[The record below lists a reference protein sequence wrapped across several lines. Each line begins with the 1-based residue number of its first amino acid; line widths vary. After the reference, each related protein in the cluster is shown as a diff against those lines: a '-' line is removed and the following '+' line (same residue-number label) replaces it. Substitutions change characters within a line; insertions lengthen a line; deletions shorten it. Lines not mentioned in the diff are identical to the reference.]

1 MNLNVQVTFA
11 LVGLFLC
18 SKVSTFRTSN
28 WLAITARFGIAGYT
42 LLLWASVSF
51 FDRNSFLA
59 IVLNKFGVGYPL
71 PEKDYGD
78 VCQIYA
84 PNHPSGD
91 PFFNVTDR
99 VDIFVIAH
107 SLGWFAKALI
117 VRDLGVSWVCSVLF
131 ELIELAFAH
140 MLPNFRECWWD
151 SIILDV
157 FGCNLVGIYLAD
169 YILSQLGW
177 KKYNFLSS
185 SFGSKRINYKFLF
198 TASLLVALITL
209 IDMNFFFL
217 KFVLYIPTTHWLS
230 HVRTYMFA
238 LISVPASME
247 MYKWAAKPTGRKVK
261 KTNSSRW
268 TFFTQCP
275 SAVVGMAGLMSEI
288 VLFVTFRGN
297 MFRSASSTPL
307 ATHVL
312 ILSLVYVALHSFVK
326 I

>member
-1 MNLNVQVTFA
+1 MNLIVQLAFA

-18 SKVSTFRTSN
+18 WKISTFRTSS
-28 WLAITARFGIAGYT
+28 WLAIAARFGIAGYT
-42 LLLWASVSF
+42 LLLWTSILM
-51 FDRNSFLA
+51 FDRSSFLST
-59 IVLNKFGVGYPL
+59 VLNKFGVGYPL

-78 VCQIYA
+78 VCQIYS
-84 PNHPSGD
+84 PDHPSGD

-107 SLGWFAKALI
+107 SLGWFVKALI

-140 MLPNFRECWWD
+140 LLPNFRECWWD

-157 FGCNLVGIYLAD
+157 FGCNLIGIHLAD
-169 YILSQLGW
+169 YVLSKLGW
-177 KKYNFLSS
+177 KKFNFLSS
-185 SFGSKRINYKFLF
+185 SFGKQRINYKFLF
-198 TASLLVALITL
+198 TASLLVGLITL
-209 IDMNFFFL
+209 IDLNFFFL
-217 KFVLYIPTTHWLS
+217 KFVLYIPTTHWLC

-238 LISVPASME
+238 LISAPASIE
-247 MYKWAAKPTGRKVK
+247 MYKWASKPVGRNNK
-261 KTNSSRW
+261 KTASSRW

-275 SAVVGMAGLMSEI
+275 SAVVGMTGLLSEI
-288 VLFVTFRGN
+288 LLFVTFRGN
-297 MFRSASSTPL
+297 MFSSAQSTPL

-312 ILSLVYVALHSFVK
+312 LLSLVYVALHSFVK